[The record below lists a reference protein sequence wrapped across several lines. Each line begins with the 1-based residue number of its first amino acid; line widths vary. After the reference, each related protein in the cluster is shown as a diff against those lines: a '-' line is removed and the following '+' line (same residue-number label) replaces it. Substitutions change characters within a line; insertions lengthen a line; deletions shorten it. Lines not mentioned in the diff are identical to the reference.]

1 MTDLARLALA
11 ALRAHRLRSALSMLG
26 IAIGI
31 ASVIL
36 LTSIGEGTR
45 DYVLDQ
51 FTQFGTN
58 LIAINP
64 GKSKTLGIPGV
75 LGGTTHKLTI
85 DDSEALARLPFI
97 EHAIPVAMGM
107 ARIEAGELGRSVYI
121 YGTTPAASYV
131 FKFITRTGSFWP
143 EADPRRE
150 QPQAVL
156 GSRVA
161 REIFPGVNPL
171 GRFVRIADARFRV
184 VGVME
189 PKGQMLGFD
198 FDDGAWIP
206 VASAM
211 RIFNLDEL
219 FEIDVI
225 YSPRMTSSEA
235 ETAIKQV
242 LIERHAG
249 NEDFEVTTQDAMLEV
264 SSNVL
269 RVITIAVGAI
279 AGISLIVGAT
289 GILTMM
295 WITVG
300 ERTSEIGLIRS
311 LGATTGQVQ
320 LLFLIEAATLATL
333 GGVVGVTAGLSI
345 CALLRAL
352 IPGLPVQTPMEF
364 VVAAVAVSFAT
375 GLASGALPAR
385 RAARLDPIESLR
397 AE

>member
-1 MTDLARLALA
+1 MTDLAQLALA
-11 ALRAHRLRSALSMLG
+11 ALRAHRLRSSLSMFG

-58 LIAINP
+58 LVAINP
-64 GKSKTLGIPGV
+64 GKSKTLGVPGV

-97 EHAIPVAMGM
+97 EHAIPIAMGM
-107 ARIEAGELGRSVYI
+107 ARVESGERGRSVYI
-121 YGTTPAASYV
+121 YGTTPDLKHV
-131 FKFITRTGSFWP
+131 WKFNPRTGSFWS
-143 EADPRRE
+143 ESDPRRDI
-150 QPQAVL
+150 PLTVL
-156 GSRVA
+156 GPRVA
-161 REIFPGVNPL
+161 RELFPGVNPL

-198 FDDGAWIP
+198 LDDSAYIP

-225 YSPRMTSSEA
+225 YSEDVQSTEVEA
-235 ETAIKQV
+235 AVKSV

-320 LLFLIEAATLATL
+320 LLFLIEAATLATFGGAL
-333 GGVVGVTAGLSI
+333 GVVTGLSV

-352 IPGLPVQTPMEF
+352 VPGLPVQTPTEF
-364 VVAAVAVSFAT
+364 VVAALAVSFVT

>member
-1 MTDLARLALA
+1 MSDLARLALA

-143 EADPRRE
+143 ESDPRRE
-150 QPQAVL
+150 QPQVVL

-225 YSPRMTSSEA
+225 YSPRVTSSEA

-333 GGVVGVTAGLSI
+333 GGVAGVTAGLSI
-345 CALLRAL
+345 CALLRTL

-364 VVAAVAVSFAT
+364 VVAAVAGSFAT

>member
-1 MTDLARLALA
+1 MSDLARLALA
-11 ALRAHRLRSALSMLG
+11 ALSAHRLRSALSMLG

-97 EHAIPVAMGM
+97 EHAIPVAIGM

-121 YGTTPAASYV
+121 YGTTPAASDV

-143 EADPRRE
+143 ESDPRRE
-150 QPQAVL
+150 QPQVVL

-225 YSPRMTSSEA
+225 YSSRMTSSEV

-264 SSNVL
+264 SSHVL

-300 ERTSEIGLIRS
+300 KRTSEIGLIRS

-333 GGVVGVTAGLSI
+333 GGVAGVTAGLSI
-345 CALLRAL
+345 CALLRAV